1 MLSEPK
7 AFCHDLPH
15 LMSNFTSHYKSFLNS
30 EDNYDTDIPFLK
42 NQAFG
47 GTMAMWKVEHDPF
60 ITVYP
65 VLTTS
70 FLPIIFSPPGSP
82 ITVHIVLYL
91 PTSGQE
97 MEFTEQVVL
106 LRSTILELQDKF
118 PNPLI
123 YLRGDSNVN
132 PNNKNRVKIFTDF
145 LSTFKL
151 SINPLYHKTYHH
163 FLGNGL
169 FDSEIDVIIT
179 SDVNSE
185 RVEKILCSQERHD
198 IDSHHD
204 MILSTITMPF
214 EGVPEPED
222 SLLSAPRVP
231 NTRQR
236 IIWSDENISA
246 YQDLVSPLLQQLR
259 SKWSN
264 PNSPA
269 SFSLLLQLTNDA
281 LDHAAASTNKTV
293 SLA

>member
-151 SINPLYHKTYHH
+151 SIIPLYHKTYHH

-246 YQDLVSPLLQQLR
+246 YQDLVSPLLKQLR
-259 SKWSN
+259 SNWSN